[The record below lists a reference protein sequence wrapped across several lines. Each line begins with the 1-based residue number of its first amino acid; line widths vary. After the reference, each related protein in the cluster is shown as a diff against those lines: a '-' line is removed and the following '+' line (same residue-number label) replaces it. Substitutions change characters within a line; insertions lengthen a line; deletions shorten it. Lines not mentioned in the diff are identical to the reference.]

1 MVDKSSWYAQEFN
14 YREELGTTT
23 TLNLVPTATLISEES
38 TTIGATK
45 DQNLQQ

>member
-23 TLNLVPTATLISEES
+23 LNLIPTATLITEES